1 MPTETL
7 FYIILPL
14 VAFLYAAVGHG
25 GASGY
30 LALMAFFSFAP
41 DFMRPAALLLNIA
54 VSLIAFIQFYRQGHF
69 SWRLFWPFALASI
82 PAAFLGG
89 MLTVEADVYKKVLAV
104 LLLFS
109 VVRLLVEIPL
119 REKKRNG
126 ATHMPGALAIGAAI
140 GFLSGLIGI
149 GGGIILSPVILL
161 LHWADMKKTAAVS
174 ALFIFVN
181 SLAGLAGL
189 YTKGF
194 EIEPQMF
201 WMLLI
206 AFVGGAFG
214 SYFGAGSFENRKLK
228 WILAIVLLIASVKL
242 LVI

>member
-1 MPTETL
+1 MLHSDIL
-7 FYIILPL
+7 FYILLPV

-41 DFMRPAALLLNIA
+41 DFMRPTALLLNLA
-54 VSLIAFIQFYRQGHF
+54 VSLIAFLQYYKQGHF
-69 SWRLFWPFALASI
+69 SSKLFWPFALASV
-82 PAAFLGG
+82 PAAFVGG
-89 MLTVEADVYKKVLAV
+89 MLVVDAEIYKKVLAF

-109 VVRLLVEIPL
+109 VIRLLGFKTQETKSEAHPQLWIAL
-119 REKKRNG
+119 
-126 ATHMPGALAIGAAI
+126 TIGALI
-140 GFLSGLIGI
+140 GFLSGMIGI
-149 GGGIILSPVILL
+149 GGGIILSPLILL

-189 YTKGF
+189 FTKGVQL
-194 EIEPQMF
+194 ESQMI

-206 AFVGGAFG
+206 AFAGGALG
-214 SYFGAGSFENRKLK
+214 SYFGAGHFENRKLK
-228 WILAIVLLIASVKL
+228 WILALVLLIASVKL
-242 LVI
+242 MTV

>member
-1 MPTETL
+1 MHSEIF
-7 FYIILPL
+7 FYILLPV

-41 DFMRPAALLLNIA
+41 DFMRPTALLLNLA
-54 VSLIAFIQFYRQGHF
+54 VSLIAFFQYYKQGHF
-69 SWRLFWPFALASI
+69 SWDLFWPFALSSV
-82 PAAFLGG
+82 PAAFIGG
-89 MLTVEADVYKKVLAV
+89 MVVVDADVYKKVLAV

-109 VVRLLVEIPL
+109 VIRLLGFKTKDVKTESQPQVMIS
-119 REKKRNG
+119 
-126 ATHMPGALAIGAAI
+126 LAIGALI
-140 GFLSGLIGI
+140 GFLSGMIGI

-189 YTKGF
+189 FTKGIHL
-194 EIEPQMF
+194 ESQMI

-206 AFVGGAFG
+206 AFAGGAIG
-214 SYFGAGSFENRKLK
+214 SYVGAGHFENKKLK
-228 WILAIVLLIASVKL
+228 WILALVLLIASVKL
-242 LVI
+242 MTV

>member
-1 MPTETL
+1 MHSDIL
-7 FYIILPL
+7 FYILLPV

-41 DFMRPAALLLNIA
+41 DFMRPTALLLNLA
-54 VSLIAFIQFYRQGHF
+54 VSLIAFIQYYRQGHF
-69 SWRLFWPFALASI
+69 AWQLFWPFALASV
-82 PAAFLGG
+82 PAAFIGG
-89 MLTVEADVYKKVLAV
+89 VLVVDADVYKKILAV

-109 VVRLLVEIPL
+109 VIRLLGFQTQASKAESRPQLLI
-119 REKKRNG
+119 
-126 ATHMPGALAIGAAI
+126 ALAIGALI
-140 GFLSGLIGI
+140 GFLSGMIGI

-189 YTKGF
+189 FTKGIQL
-194 EIEPQMF
+194 ESQMI

-206 AFVGGAFG
+206 AFAGGALG
-214 SYFGAGSFENRKLK
+214 SYFGAGHFENKKLK
-228 WILAIVLLIASVKL
+228 WILAVVLLIASVKL
-242 LVI
+242 MTV

>member
-1 MPTETL
+1 LHPDIL
-7 FYIILPL
+7 FYVLLPV

-41 DFMRPAALLLNIA
+41 DFMRPTALLLNIA
-54 VSLIAFIQFYRQGHF
+54 VSLIAFIQYYRQGHF
-69 SWRLFWPFALASI
+69 DFKLFWPFALASV
-82 PAAFLGG
+82 PTAFIGG
-89 MLTVEADVYKKVLAV
+89 MLVVNADIYKKVLAI
-104 LLLFS
+104 LLIFS
-109 VVRLLVEIPL
+109 VIKLLDFKTKSVKPVVQPQLFISI
-119 REKKRNG
+119 
-126 ATHMPGALAIGAAI
+126 AIGASI

-181 SLAGLAGL
+181 SLAGFAGL
-189 YTKGF
+189 FTKGF
-194 EIEPQMF
+194 QFESQMI

-206 AFVGGAFG
+206 AFVGGALG
-214 SYFGAGSFENRKLK
+214 SYFGAGPFENKKLR
-228 WILAIVLLIASVKL
+228 WILAVVLIIASVKL
-242 LVI
+242 MLV

>member
-1 MPTETL
+1 MHSDIL
-7 FYIILPL
+7 FYILLPV

-41 DFMRPAALLLNIA
+41 DFMRPTALLLNLA
-54 VSLIAFIQFYRQGHF
+54 VSLIAFIQYYRQGHF
-69 SWRLFWPFALASI
+69 DWKLFWPFALASI
-82 PAAFLGG
+82 PAAFIGG
-89 MLTVEADVYKKVLAV
+89 MLVVDAVVYKKVLAV

-109 VVRLLVEIPL
+109 VIRLVGFKT
-119 REKKRNG
+119 RETKSE
-126 ATHMPGALAIGAAI
+126 TQPQLLIALAIGALI
-140 GFLSGLIGI
+140 GFLSGMIGI

-189 YTKGF
+189 FTKGIQL
-194 EIEPQMF
+194 ESQMI

-206 AFVGGAFG
+206 AFAGGAVG
-214 SYFGAGSFENRKLK
+214 SYFGAGHFENKKLK
-228 WILAIVLLIASVKL
+228 WILALVLLIASVKL
-242 LVI
+242 MTV